1 MTFSGKFQNGIFLEY
16 SLASLR
22 SFEARLQMLFLIC
35 GCGLYAAWEVHI
47 SNWILTSY
55 KKASKIFFL
64 QIYSIFILVHN

>member
-35 GCGLYAAWEVHI
+35 GCGLYAA
-47 SNWILTSY
+47 
-55 KKASKIFFL
+55 
-64 QIYSIFILVHN
+64 